1 MGFIEVFELG
11 LLPIRRSLQVSKR
24 LICYQV
30 CYPVGEQLFVP
41 EKTLKNMIISYVK
54 EEERSISGL
63 ARRLNKD
70 GHSIHRLFLTGYL
83 RAMADMGVV
92 REKQIPP
99 SKVYSTSANREK
111 NIYETIGDMC
121 KSAEVS
127 DRERPALAVSVLE
140 DLFRRPVFLQE
151 LRECGFDHVNAMS
164 VKGEERSE
172 ARKLLL
178 RSGIEIP
185 GNDPAYIADASFEEP
200 STQIL
205 RDLVLDRFDV
215 HHLKVET
222 KQTKLPDIS

>member
-1 MGFIEVFELG
+1 M
-11 LLPIRRSLQVSKR
+11 KR

-41 EKTLKNMIISYVK
+41 ERTLKNLIISYVK

-63 ARRLNKD
+63 ARRLNTD

-92 REKQIPP
+92 REKLIPP
-99 SKVYSTSANREK
+99 SKVYATSANRER
-111 NIYETIGDMC
+111 NIYETVGDKC
-121 KSAEVS
+121 KLAEIS
-127 DRERPALAVSVLE
+127 DKEKPALAVSVLE
-140 DLFRRPVFLQE
+140 ELFRRPVFLQE
-151 LRECGFDHVNAMS
+151 LRECGFDEVTAMS

-185 GNDPAYIADASFEEP
+185 GNDPAYTSSGAFEEP
-200 STQIL
+200 AILVL
-205 RDLVLDRFDV
+205 RDLVLEKFDIN
-215 HHLKVET
+215 HLRVDT
-222 KQTKLPDIS
+222 RQMKLPDLS